1 MLVHANIYQ
10 TERQPTMSIDMIR
23 SLTNTRK
30 RASQDLSEQASPSS
44 AIELNEQEL
53 ALVTGARGGGH
64 GGGNH
69 GGGNHHGGGYRGG
82 NHYGGNHHRGG
93 YRGGGYHRH
102 NRHWRNG

>member
-1 MLVHANIYQ
+1 MIRGARMLVHANTYR

-30 RASQDLSEQASPSS
+30 RTSQDLSEQAPPSS

-69 GGGNHHGGGYRGG
+69 HGGGYRGG
-82 NHYGGNHHRGG
+82 NHHGGG